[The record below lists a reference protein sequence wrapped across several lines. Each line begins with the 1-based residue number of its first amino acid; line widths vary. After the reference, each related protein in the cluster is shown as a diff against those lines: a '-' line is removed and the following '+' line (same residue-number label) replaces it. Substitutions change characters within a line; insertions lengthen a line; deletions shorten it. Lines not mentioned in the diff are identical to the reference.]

1 MPIVDYPPFKP
12 PFLLRNCHFQTTYAG
27 LFRPL
32 PEVPYSRERLN
43 TPDGDFL
50 DLDWSK
56 IGSRK
61 LVMVLHGLE
70 GSADR
75 PYVRGIVKIMND
87 AGWDGAGLN
96 FRGCS
101 GEANWVSRAYHSG
114 ETEDL
119 DWVLNGIIGSGAY
132 DEIAIVGFSLG
143 GNVALKYVGERG
155 DKIHPII
162 KKAIGISVP
171 VHLESSCIEIS
182 KLENRIYLRRFLATL
197 KEKTLAKSHL
207 LPKHIDLD
215 AVAKARDFPQFD
227 GAATAPIHGFSS
239 ANDYYSRSSSL
250 QFLPHIKIPTLLLN
264 AKDDSFLSKACYPY
278 QLARESAY
286 LYLETPKTGGHVGF
300 VYFKGNGFY
309 WSELRVKAFLLG
321 QEGAS
326 I

>member
-1 MPIVDYPPFKP
+1 MPIVDAPPFKP
-12 PFLLRNCHFQTTYAG
+12 PLLLRNCHFQTTYAG
-27 LFRPL
+27 LFRPN
-32 PEVPYSRERLN
+32 PAVDYQRERLH

-56 IGSRK
+56 IGARK
-61 LVMVLHGLE
+61 LVLVLHGLE

-75 PYVRGIVKIMND
+75 PYVRGIVKIMNE
-87 AGWDGAGLN
+87 AGWDAAGLN

-101 GEANWVSRAYHSG
+101 GEANLVSRAYHSG

-119 DWVLNGIIGSGAY
+119 DWVLQKIMASGVY
-132 DEIAIVGFSLG
+132 EEIALVGFSLG

-155 DKIHPII
+155 DKISPII

-197 KEKTLAKSHL
+197 KEKTLAKRHL
-207 LPKHIDLD
+207 LPDHIDLE
-215 AVAKARDFPQFD
+215 AVAQSRDFPQFD

-250 QFLPHIKIPTLLLN
+250 QFLPSIKIPTLLLN
-264 AKDDSFLSKACYPY
+264 ALDDSFLSKACYPY
-278 QLARESAY
+278 ELAKENPF
-286 LYLETPKTGGHVGF
+286 LYLETPKHGGHVGF
-300 VYFKGNGFY
+300 VYFKGNGYY
-309 WSELRVKAFLLG
+309 WSELRVKAFLTA
-321 QEGAS
+321 E
-326 I
+326 